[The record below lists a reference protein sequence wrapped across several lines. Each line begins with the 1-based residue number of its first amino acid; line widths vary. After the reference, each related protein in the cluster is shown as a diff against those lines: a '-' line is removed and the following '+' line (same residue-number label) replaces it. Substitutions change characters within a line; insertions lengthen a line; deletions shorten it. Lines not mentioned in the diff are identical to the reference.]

1 MRRPEPMTRAI
12 EISEVKSRLSLLV
25 NEVSRNE
32 IRIIVEEAGAPIAAL
47 VSLADLERLAQF
59 EKQREQRFAVV
70 DRMRAAFADV
80 PTEEIEREA
89 ARAVAEV
96 RAEMTAERRAPTQDR

>member
-1 MRRPEPMTRAI
+1 M
-12 EISEVKSRLSLLV
+12 EISEVKSRLSPLA

-32 IRIIVEEAGAPIAAL
+32 IRVIVEESGTPIAAL
-47 VSLADLERLAQF
+47 VSLDDLERLARF
-59 EKQREQRFAVV
+59 DEQREKRFAVV

-80 PTEEIEREA
+80 STEEIEREA

-96 RAEMTAERRAPTQDR
+96 RAEMATERKSRA